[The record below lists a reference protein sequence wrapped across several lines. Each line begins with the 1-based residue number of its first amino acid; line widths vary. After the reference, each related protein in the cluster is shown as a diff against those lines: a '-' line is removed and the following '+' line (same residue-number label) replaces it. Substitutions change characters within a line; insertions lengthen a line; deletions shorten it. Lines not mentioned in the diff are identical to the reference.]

1 MAADIGG
8 VEVVLMVVLRG
19 CRRSRFLWVGSVVD
33 QMVVTCVDVVGAGV
47 DGGGNERRGY
57 SMANDVGRLLG
68 CVGVDKISLICK

>member
-1 MAADIGG
+1 M
-8 VEVVLMVVLRG
+8 
-19 CRRSRFLWVGSVVD
+19 WVGSVVD